1 MKIKPIIMK
10 STIRISTFV
19 LLLAGSLFLK
29 SCSEVAEPGVPQMD
43 PDLAQVKLE
52 MKAQTNQSTINSRI
66 MNTGLV
72 FNEVLLG
79 VTELEFELLNE
90 ENDDDD
96 IEFEGQFIVDLI
108 NGTSTPDFGIAN
120 IAPGIYE
127 EIELE
132 MDPILDGGLSIIVSF
147 EFTNDNNEAVIVEYG
162 NSDELEF
169 EIENDYGFN
178 LEAGVTNQILV
189 MFDLDALFAG
199 IDLNAA
205 TADNDGIVRINKSS
219 NANLAA
225 DIDSNLDQILDAGKD
240 DDDDGDIDDDD
251 DYDDDDDNDD
261 NDDD

>member
-1 MKIKPIIMK
+1 MKTKPIIMK
-10 STIRISTFV
+10 STIKISMLV
-19 LLLAGSLFLK
+19 LLFVGSIFLK
-29 SCSEVAEPGVPQMD
+29 SCTEAIDPADAQMD

-52 MKAQTNQSTINSRI
+52 MKAQTNLSTINSRV

-96 IEFEGQFIVDLI
+96 IEFEGLFIVDLI
-108 NGTSTPDFGIAN
+108 NGTSTPDFGIAS

-132 MDPILDGGLSIIVSF
+132 MDPILYGGLSIFVGF
-147 EFTNDNNEAVIVEYG
+147 EFINADSEAVTVEYG
-162 NSDELEF
+162 NSDALDF
-169 EIENDYGFN
+169 EIENDSGFN

-205 TADNDGIVRINKSS
+205 TADNDGIIRINKSS
-219 NANLAA
+219 NADLASA
-225 DIDSNLDQILDAGKD
+225 IDSNLDQILDAGED
-240 DDDDGDIDDDD
+240 DDDDGEIDDHDDD
-251 DYDDDDDNDD
+251 DYDDDDYDD
-261 NDDD
+261 

>member
-1 MKIKPIIMK
+1 MKTKPIIMK
-10 STIRISTFV
+10 STIRISTLV
-19 LLLAGSLFLK
+19 LLLVGSLFLK
-29 SCSEVAEPGVPQMD
+29 SCSEVAEPGVPAMD

-52 MKAQTNQSTINSRI
+52 MKAQTNQSTINGRI

-72 FNEVLLG
+72 FNQVLLG
-79 VTELEFELLNE
+79 VTELEFELLND
-90 ENDDDD
+90 ENDDGDD
-96 IEFEGQFIVDLI
+96 EIEFEGQFIVDLI
-108 NGTSTPDFGIAN
+108 NGTSTPDFGIAT

-132 MDPILDGGLSIIVSF
+132 MDPILDGGLSIFVSF
-147 EFTNDNNEAVIVEYG
+147 EFTNDNREAVTVEYG

-178 LEAGVTNQILV
+178 IEAGVTNQILV

-199 IDLNAA
+199 IDLNTA

-219 NANLAA
+219 NADLAST
-225 DIDSNLDQILDAGKD
+225 IDSNLDQILDAGKD

-251 DYDDDDDNDD
+251 DD